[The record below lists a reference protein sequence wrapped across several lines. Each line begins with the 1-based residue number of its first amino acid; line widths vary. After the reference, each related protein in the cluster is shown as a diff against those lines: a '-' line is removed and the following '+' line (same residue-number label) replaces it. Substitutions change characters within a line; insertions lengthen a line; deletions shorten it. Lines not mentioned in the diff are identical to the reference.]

1 MYKKNVGEVF
11 PLSTSTGSYVQFKVS
26 LLVQRHQV
34 HNCHCAEDPF
44 FFTKL
49 VEKTF
54 STYLKEANTNVVDKF
69 TTVELFP
76 AIFISNCDMFD
87 QERFRVP
94 HCSPNRAPC

>member
-44 FFTKL
+44 FYETCGEDIF
-49 VEKTF
+49 
-54 STYLKEANTNVVDKF
+54 N
-69 TTVELFP
+69 LFKG
-76 AIFISNCDMFD
+76 SKYK
-87 QERFRVP
+87 
-94 HCSPNRAPC
+94 CS

>member
-44 FFTKL
+44 FLRNLWRRHFQL
-49 VEKTF
+49 
-54 STYLKEANTNVVDKF
+54 
-69 TTVELFP
+69 
-76 AIFISNCDMFD
+76 I
-87 QERFRVP
+87 
-94 HCSPNRAPC
+94 